1 MRLRLGRRMDE
12 NGYLARSSAYL
23 ACNMTGH
30 TSTRVIAGGMGSA
43 ELAGLGER
51 LHMSHS
57 DSGRQ
62 VSARVRRNSSDS
74 GTGGTSALLELDS
87 SAVSGAR
94 RMSVFSP
101 TSLHLA
107 HARSACSMRL
117 IERYWAS
124 LRGSYA

>member
-43 ELAGLGER
+43 ELAELAGLGER

-57 DSGRQ
+57 DCGQ
-62 VSARVRRNSSDS
+62 AARVRRNS
-74 GTGGTSALLELDS
+74 TGSESRIQVGSRQ
-87 SAVSGAR
+87 AR
-94 RMSVFSP
+94 
-101 TSLHLA
+101 
-107 HARSACSMRL
+107 C
-117 IERYWAS
+117 
-124 LRGSYA
+124 